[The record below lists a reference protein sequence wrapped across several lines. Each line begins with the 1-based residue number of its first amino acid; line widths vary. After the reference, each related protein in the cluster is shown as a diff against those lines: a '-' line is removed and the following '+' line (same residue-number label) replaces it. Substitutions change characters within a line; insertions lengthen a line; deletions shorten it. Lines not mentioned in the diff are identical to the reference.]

1 MSCNRQI
8 RAHEN
13 IPILSYIILLGK
25 CRGCRSI
32 IPFRIFVVEVLSA
45 LSVPFVIYISSLQG
59 LNIWEIAIR
68 IVILFTFIWIF
79 FTDLEYGIIPD
90 QSIGVLILA
99 GIGLIILDPSH
110 VWPRLISA
118 FIACAF
124 FATLFFGTRGR
135 GMGFG
140 DVKLSFALGL
150 VLSYPGTLVGFY
162 GAFLTGSV
170 ISIILIL
177 WGKKKF
183 KRDSVPFGPFLVF
196 SSLIA
201 LLFGT
206 EIYTFLLRVL
216 L

>member
-13 IPILSYIILLGK
+13 IPILSYIMLLGK
-25 CRGCRSI
+25 CRGCKSI

-45 LSVPFVIYISSLQG
+45 LSVPFVIYISTLQG
-59 LNIWEIAIR
+59 ADLSEIGIR
-68 IVILFTFIWIF
+68 TAVLFIFIWIF

-90 QSIGVLILA
+90 QSILLLVLA
-99 GIGLIILDPSH
+99 GVAFIILDPATLVSR
-110 VWPRLISA
+110 VISA
-118 FIACAF
+118 VIACLF
-124 FATLFFGTRGR
+124 FAALFFGTRGR

-140 DVKLSFALGL
+140 DVKLSFSLGL
-150 VLSYPGTLVGFY
+150 VLGYPGVLVGFY

-183 KRDSVPFGPFLVF
+183 KKDSVPFGPFLVF
-196 SSLIA
+196 SSLVA
-201 LLFGT
+201 LLFGR
-206 EIYTFLLRVL
+206 EIYDMLLAVL